1 MKRIIKRIG
10 TLFLFAIYI
19 VSCSDAM
26 DIEQKGEGKP
36 ENVFDTLDDLQTGVN
51 LVYLT
56 YNPGFG
62 DGNGQGDVILFND
75 LFTDNLRAGA
85 NNGSRGSQVY
95 KWDIQTTHSMP
106 ERIWL
111 NRYETINFANRYLE
125 AAGLLENK
133 IDPAEIDRLNH
144 MKAELLALRAIS
156 HFDVFLYFTPNYND
170 PNALSAIIMDHV
182 RSLTEEPHRNTVQE
196 VIEFISNDLN
206 QALSLID
213 QGQTNR
219 YYINVDVINAFRTKI
234 ALVTGDY
241 ALAGDLA
248 SNLLAKYPLANRTN
262 YVALFDDSTATPAE
276 LIFGLTRVLG
286 NSRVA
291 ASWYANAVNITG
303 TPIFEMSRQL
313 YDLFYV
319 GDVRI
324 DQVLLHNTSIVSEN
338 RLLIN
343 KYPGGSED
351 TLLNDL
357 KIIRS
362 SEMALILAEV
372 QARNGDYV
380 GSATTLQTLIDARYG
395 TNPKPP
401 IDSSISFSNQTDAL
415 NRILL
420 ERRKELCFE
429 GHRFVDLKRLGVG
442 INRSQVDMDSFEGS
456 QQNLP
461 PTDYRFTLPIPQL
474 EMNGNTNAVQN
485 TGYN

>member
-1 MKRIIKRIG
+1 MKKIIKKIG
-10 TLFLFAIYI
+10 MIFFIAIYI

-36 ENVFDTLDDLQTGVN
+36 ENVFETLDDLQTGVN
-51 LVYLT
+51 LVYLR
-56 YNPGFG
+56 YDPGFG
-62 DGNGQGDVILFND
+62 DGNGQGDAILFND
-75 LFTDNLRAGA
+75 LFTDNLRAGG
-85 NNGSRGSQVY
+85 NNGARGSQVY
-95 KWDIQTTHSMP
+95 RWEIQTSHSMP
-106 ERIWL
+106 QRIWL

-125 AAGLLENK
+125 AAELLADK
-133 IDPAEIDRLNH
+133 IDPADMDKLNH
-144 MKAELLALRAIS
+144 MKAELLTWRAIS
-156 HFDVFLYFTPNYND
+156 HFDVFLYFTPNYSD
-170 PNALSAIIMDHV
+170 PNALSVIIMDHV
-182 RSLTEEPHRNTVQE
+182 RGLNEEPPRSTVQE
-196 VIEFISNDLN
+196 VIGFISDDLN

-213 QGQTNR
+213 QGVTNR
-219 YYINVDVINAFRTKI
+219 YYINVDVINAFKTKI

-241 ALAGDLA
+241 TLAGDLA
-248 SNLLAKYPLANRTN
+248 SSLLAKYPLANQTD
-262 YVALFDDSTATPAE
+262 YVALFEDSTATPAE

-286 NSRVA
+286 NSQVGR
-291 ASWYANAVNITG
+291 SWYANAPNISG

-324 DQVLLHNTSIVSEN
+324 DQILLHSTSIINEN

-343 KYPGGSED
+343 KYPGISD
-351 TLLNDL
+351 ALLLNDL
-357 KIIRS
+357 KIVRS

-380 GSATTLQTLIDARYG
+380 ASATTLQTLINARYG

-442 INRSQVDMDSFEGS
+442 INRSQVDMSSFEGS
-456 QQNLP
+456 QQILP
-461 PTDYRFTLPIPQL
+461 PTDYRFTLPIPKL
-474 EMNGNTNAVQN
+474 ETDGNSNAVQN
-485 TGYN
+485 TGY